1 MPAENTRR
9 AGKLFRSKLKTK
21 FRWILAGSIVLFMAL
36 DFLLERSFVKAGWM
50 QLPILIAIIFVV
62 TWVAVWFLNVLVL
75 RPILRFV
82 ILARKMADGDLSET
96 VAMNTGDEFEELA
109 VATNAMLQ
117 SMRAVLQENLD
128 AAERLAL
135 AAQDMSAMAEEAY
148 GATQEISGT
157 VDAIAKGTE
166 EQSDNVKQSAEA
178 AQQMADSAQQVAS
191 EAQKA
196 AALSGQ
202 AAQRARAGGEI
213 IEDVRSKMA
222 QVKETVD
229 KSAGVVRLLGLRS
242 REIGKIIDVMRGISR
257 QTNLL
262 ALNAAIEAARAGEHG
277 RGFSVVADEVRAL
290 AEQSTGS
297 AIQIIGLINEIQTE
311 TENAVSAMSVGT
323 EVVEQGANLATSASE
338 AFSEILTSVVQTVN
352 TVQEIAAASQ
362 EQAASSEEMT
372 VTMEGVAAI
381 ASQNATGSQ
390 QVAAASQEQRTT
402 VENLAV
408 SASSLAEMADRLTA
422 MVGRFKVN
430 PNFQRCW
437 RVLDCNLVNCPSYQ
451 SREEKCWLIANTL
464 CPDGLP
470 NGTVI
475 EKRHLCHQCEV
486 FRVNMSVG

>member
-1 MPAENTRR
+1 MAAEKTRR
-9 AGKLFRSKLKTK
+9 AGKTFRSKLKIK
-21 FRWILAGSIVLFMAL
+21 FRWILMGAIAFFMVL
-36 DFLLERSFVKAGWM
+36 DFLLEHVLNVNGWV
-50 QLPILIAIIFVV
+50 QFPLLAVVIIIV
-62 TWVAVWFLNVLVL
+62 TWVAVWFLNVIVL

-96 VAMNTGDEFEELA
+96 VVMKTGDEFEELA
-109 VATNAMLQ
+109 AATNAMLQ

-135 AAQDMSAMAEEAY
+135 AAQDMSSMAEEAY

-213 IEDVRSKMA
+213 IEDVRSKMS

-229 KSAGVVRLLGLRS
+229 KSAEVVRLLGLRS
-242 REIGKIIDVMRGISR
+242 QEIGKIIDVMRGISR

-290 AEQSTGS
+290 AEQSTSS

-381 ASQNATGSQ
+381 AAQNATGSQ
-390 QVAAASQEQRTT
+390 QVAAATQEQRTN

-437 RVLDCNLVNCPSYQ
+437 RVLDCNLVNCPAYQ
-451 SREEKCWLIANTL
+451 SREEKCWLVPNTL

-486 FRVNMSVG
+486 FRMNMSVS